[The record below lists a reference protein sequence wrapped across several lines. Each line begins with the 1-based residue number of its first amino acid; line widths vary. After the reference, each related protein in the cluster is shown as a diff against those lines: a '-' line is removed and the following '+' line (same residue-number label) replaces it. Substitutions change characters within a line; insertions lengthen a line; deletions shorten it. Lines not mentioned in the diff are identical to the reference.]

1 VFTISTDPSEM
12 TCVPC
17 LYILGAIPHVL
28 VGNWCELLARE
39 SMQRVQRNG
48 EQARVRCPY

>member
-1 VFTISTDPSEM
+1 VFTISTEYSEM

-28 VGNWCELLARE
+28 VGSWCELLTQE
-39 SMQRVQRNG
+39 GMQRVQRNREWA
-48 EQARVRCPY
+48 EQAA